1 MSSPGNLTCGTY
13 AVALTAK
20 DEAALRSL
28 ADSLARAGLPHHMMI
43 EVDKPYE
50 GQAMA
55 IGLPPCDRRL
65 LKRHLSK
72 FPLLRA
78 PLAQMA
84 EHPE

>member
-1 MSSPGNLTCGTY
+1 MSSPGNLRDGTY
-13 AVALTAK
+13 AVALTVK
-20 DEAALRSL
+20 DEAELRSL
-28 ADSLARAGLPHHMMI
+28 ADSLAHAGLPHHMMI
-43 EVDKPYE
+43 ESDKPYS

-65 LKRHLSK
+65 VKPHLSR

-78 PLAQMA
+78 PSSVRS